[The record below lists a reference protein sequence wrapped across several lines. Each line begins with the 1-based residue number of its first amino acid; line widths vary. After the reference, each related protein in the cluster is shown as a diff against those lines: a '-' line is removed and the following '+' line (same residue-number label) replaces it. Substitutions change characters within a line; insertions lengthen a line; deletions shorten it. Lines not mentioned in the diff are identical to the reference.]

1 MVFEIP
7 KTEHIFATCPINHK
21 KMNTTK
27 KVKYDRNL
35 PFNELPLLP
44 PSDKILDTEVL
55 LKWGKASRALAEL
68 NRNVLRLPN
77 PLMLIN
83 TLALQEAKSSTE
95 IENIFTTEDDL
106 YKAISETVKE
116 EQASGNIKEV
126 LRYRESLWAGY
137 KTIKKSGKVDE
148 KTIIQIFKQI
158 KNLSQ
163 GFRPAQSM
171 VVIKRGNSELRPGE
185 TIYTP
190 PRGKGVIEA
199 KMKNFLEYLNDHEK
213 YPTDPLIK
221 MAVAHYQFEAI
232 HPFIDG
238 NGRTGRVLNLLYL
251 VNEKLLEQP
260 VLYLS
265 KYIIDHKEDYYHLL
279 AGVTQRQAWKPW
291 LIYMLDA
298 VEQSSIYSNR
308 IIDEILA
315 QMNSTLLHGKKNIK
329 NYNKELNELLFSQP
343 YIKAKKVGEFLSKT
357 SRTTIS
363 KYMNDLVKHGILIT
377 KTDGKEVYYINHD
390 LVRILN
396 Q

>member
-1 MVFEIP
+1 
-7 KTEHIFATCPINHK
+7 
-21 KMNTTK
+21 MNTTK
-27 KVKYDRNL
+27 KVIYDKNK

-44 PSDKILDTEVL
+44 PNDKILDGEVL
-55 LKWGKASRALAEL
+55 LKWGYASRALAEL

-83 TLALQEAKSSTE
+83 TLALQEARSSTE

-116 EQASGNIKEV
+116 EQAKGSVKEV

-137 KTIKKSGKVDE
+137 KTIQKTGKVDE
-148 KTIIQIFKQI
+148 KAIIQVFKQI

-163 GFRPAQSM
+163 TYRSAQSM

-185 TIYTP
+185 IIYTP
-190 PRGKGVIEA
+190 PRGKGVVEA
-199 KMKNFLEYLNDHEK
+199 KMKNLIAFLNDAKK
-213 YPTDPLIK
+213 YPTDPLLK
-221 MAVAHYQFEAI
+221 MAIAHYQFEAI

-251 VNEKLLEQP
+251 VNQQLLAQP

-265 KYIIDHKEDYYHLL
+265 KYIIEHKDDYYHLL

-291 LIYMLDA
+291 LLYMMDA
-298 VEQSSIYSNR
+298 VEQSATHSNR

-315 QMNSTLLHGKKNIK
+315 QMDATLAHGKKHLNI
-329 NYNKELNELLFSQP
+329 YSKELNELLFSQP
-343 YIKAKKVGEFLSKT
+343 YIKAKSVGEVLNKS
-357 SRTTIS
+357 SRTTIT
-363 KYMNDLVKHGILIT
+363 KYMGDLVKHGILT
-377 KTDGKEVYYINHD
+377 PKADGKEMFYVNQD

-396 Q
+396 G